1 MLARIDL
8 KSLFARNLLKGVKMT
23 IKNIGLSI
31 VAVSVLATTGFAG
44 TVTNPGNVGLIGQ
57 EKLSLNDVNVTDAF
71 GDISDSSAIKY
82 TPTDIPAT
90 SLKNPIFK
98 FTFANVKDLKPLAT
112 TAVFEV
118 VDGNENNITADNYKM
133 VAKSPQVSG
142 SNSNIISFNAINANT
157 YAYNNKTYVVADA
170 NGTDNNV
177 TGDARVQ
184 ATVLKGSTSNVTLQA
199 ELYSGDSQA
208 QADLAPA
215 TVIAK
220 VGPEYVGSVTNKY
233 DARIDASNSFYTFYD
248 QYNNVVTTNTKK
260 QDSAIFNLH
269 QNATLPGAS
278 LGVTG
283 ATLVL
288 TFDQNL
294 TKNGYSSSA
303 GATAD
308 NDMNV
313 TDILGGIFSTAND
326 HNETL
331 TLTVDGQTAIPKTTF
346 DAHAYVTSGTT
357 NFDLITKSTGNAG
370 AWTIYGYNAQIPNVV
385 GNGNIETTM
394 KFTNRSSLDTNIY
407 FTLIDPDG
415 TVAKLNS
422 VDNPTLPSLKAGT
435 TSKYDASTLLGLVT
449 DPAFN
454 KTGSFSVEVSIPT
467 TPNSV
472 YGFASFRNLTLGQ
485 FKDLPIYNT
494 SKMTY

>member
-1 MLARIDL
+1 MNDA
-8 KSLFARNLLKGVKMT
+8 
-23 IKNIGLSI
+23 NIT
-31 VAVSVLATTGFAG
+31 SVFGKAY
-44 TVTNPGNVGLIGQ
+44 TNPSTGIV
-57 EKLSLNDVNVTDAF
+57 
-71 GDISDSSAIKY
+71 Y
-82 TPTDIPAT
+82 TPTNIPAT

-98 FTFANVKDLKPLAT
+98 FTFANVKNIVPSNT

-118 VDGNENNITADNYKM
+118 VDGNYTM

-142 SNSNIISFNAINANT
+142 SNSNIISFNAVDANT
-157 YAYNNKTYVVADA
+157 YAYNNKTYVVADS
-170 NGTDNNV
+170 NGTDAMGYADVN
-177 TGDARVQ
+177 

-248 QYNNVVTTNTKK
+248 QYNNVVTTNNNK

-278 LGVTG
+278 LGVTD

-294 TKNGYSSSA
+294 TKNGYNVSE
-303 GATAD
+303 GTP
-308 NDMNV
+308 NDYNV
-313 TDILGGIFSTAND
+313 TDTVANAFNTNNAAKD
-326 HNETL
+326 NNKTL

-346 DAHAYVTSGTT
+346 DAHAYVTDAKSGKT
-357 NFDLITKSTGNAG
+357 FDLISKSTGNAG

-422 VDNPTLPSLKAGT
+422 VDNPTLPSLKHNT

-467 TPNSV
+467 TPSSV

>member
-1 MLARIDL
+1 
-8 KSLFARNLLKGVKMT
+8 MT

-44 TVTNPGNVGLIGQ
+44 TVKNPGKVGLIGQ
-57 EKLSLNDVNVTDAF
+57 EALSLNDANITEVF
-71 GDISDSSAIKY
+71 GDITIEASGDINSSKAIKY
-82 TPTDIPAT
+82 TPTNIPAT

-98 FTFANVKDLKPLAT
+98 FTFANVKHIVPSDT

-118 VDGNENNITADNYKM
+118 VDGNYTM

-142 SNSNIISFNAINANT
+142 SNSNIISFNAVDANT
-157 YAYNNKTYVVADA
+157 YAYNNKTYVVADSNTTDA
-170 NGTDNNV
+170 NGT
-177 TGDARVQ
+177 AAVQ
-184 ATVLKGSTSNVTLQA
+184 ATVLKGSTSDVTLQA

-220 VGPEYVGSVTNKY
+220 VGPEYVGSVTSKY

-248 QYNNVVTTNTKK
+248 QHNNNNNK
-260 QDSAIFNLH
+260 QDNAIFNLH

-278 LGVTG
+278 LGVTD

-294 TKNGYSSSA
+294 TKNGYIT
-303 GATAD
+303 GGLGTRID
-308 NDMNV
+308 YDTNV
-313 TDILGGIFSTAND
+313 TDTLSGIFPND
-326 HNETL
+326 NAADDNNETL
-331 TLTVDGQTAIPKTTF
+331 TLTVNGTSAIPKTTF
-346 DAHAYVTSGTT
+346 DAHAYVTKSGKT
-357 NFDLITKSTGNAG
+357 FDLISKSTGNAG

-394 KFTNRSSLDTNIY
+394 KFTNRSSLDTDIY

-422 VDNPTLPSLKAGT
+422 VDNPTLPS
-435 TSKYDASTLLGLVT
+435 
-449 DPAFN
+449 
-454 KTGSFSVEVSIPT
+454 
-467 TPNSV
+467 
-472 YGFASFRNLTLGQ
+472 
-485 FKDLPIYNT
+485 
-494 SKMTY
+494 